1 MTLYNFFRVLVSM
14 SIEGSTM
21 KSYHAADTAAAF
33 RRWTLETTDGMSE
46 DAAVRHLVERGHDGS
61 DPVTSAVI
69 DLIDAAGFENPAQL
83 LVDTIEGVREQVV
96 SVAA

>member
-1 MTLYNFFRVLVSM
+1 MALYDFFHVLVSM

-21 KSYHAADTAAAF
+21 KSYQASDTAATL
-33 RRWTLETTDGMSE
+33 REWTLEATNGMSE
-46 DAAVRHLVERGHDGS
+46 DAVVRHLIERGHDGS

-69 DLIDAAGFENPAQL
+69 DLIDVEGFENPAQL
-83 LVDTIEGVREQVV
+83 LVDTIEDVREQVV